1 MINTKQKPIQSG
13 FDETTSAE
21 EVIQNINLKNKIAI
35 VTGSSSGIGLETARV
50 LSNAGATVLALVRDY
65 QKASQA
71 LKGIPN
77 MELYA
82 IDLSDPHSIDIFI
95 GEFLKSNRPLDI
107 LINNAGIMGIPLKR
121 DGRGYELQFSTN
133 HLGHFQL
140 TTGLWP
146 ALKKAGGARV
156 VTLAS
161 RAHRLGGVDFDDP
174 MFEHKGYD
182 KWKAYA
188 QSKTA
193 NILFSVAL
201 DQRGRKYKVRAFAA
215 NPGAVNATGLSRDL
229 SEAEKGP
236 KPMVDKNG
244 NPIKMEKDFEK
255 TIEQGAATSV
265 WCAVSEQLNG
275 MGGLYCEDVNIAK
288 QVPGDSTL
296 NTGVRPWAI
305 DSAAAGKLWK
315 MSVELTGANLQ

>member
-1 MINTKQKPIQSG
+1 MINTTQKPIQSG
-13 FDETTSAE
+13 FDETTSAN
-21 EVIQNINLKNKIAI
+21 EVIQNTNLKNKIAI
-35 VTGSSSGIGLETARV
+35 VTGSSSGIGMEIARV

-65 QKASQA
+65 QKAGQM

-77 MELYA
+77 IELYA
-82 IDLSDPHSIDIFI
+82 IDLSDPHSIDAFVD
-95 GEFLKSNRPLDI
+95 EFLKSNRPLDI
-107 LINNAGIMGIPLKR
+107 LINNAGIMAIPFKW
-121 DGRGYELQFSTN
+121 DERGYELQFSTN

-140 TTGLWP
+140 TAGLWP
-146 ALKKAGGARV
+146 ALKKTGSARV

-161 RAHRLGGVDFDDP
+161 RAHRLGGVDFEDP
-174 MFEHKGYD
+174 MFKHKEYD

-201 DQRGRKYKVRAFAA
+201 DQRGKKYGVRAFAA
-215 NPGAVNATGLSRDL
+215 NPGAVNGTGLSRDL
-229 SEAEKGP
+229 SEKEKGP
-236 KPMVDKNG
+236 KPMIDKNG

-265 WCAVSEQLNG
+265 WCAVSEQLND

-288 QVPGDSTL
+288 QVPSDSTS
-296 NTGVRPWAI
+296 NTGVRPWAT
-305 DSAAAGKLWK
+305 DPALAEKLWK
-315 MSVELTGANLQ
+315 MSVELTDADL